1 MARPERGS
9 RKTLKIPSRS
19 VDHTWQGEHNKH
31 MKLLSTVDQIKK
43 GGRIVYNDG
52 RPGHSGAVA
61 TVLAVAPKGMTVQF
75 EDRADT
81 SSIAFGDRRWMDFI
95 ETAD

>member
-1 MARPERGS
+1 
-9 RKTLKIPSRS
+9 
-19 VDHTWQGEHNKH
+19 
-31 MKLLSTVDQIKK
+31 MKLQGTVDQIKK

-52 RPGHSGAVA
+52 RAGHSGVFA
-61 TVLAVAPKGMTVQF
+61 TVIETDQKGMIVQF

-81 SSIAFGDRRWMDFI
+81 THIAFSDGGWLDFI